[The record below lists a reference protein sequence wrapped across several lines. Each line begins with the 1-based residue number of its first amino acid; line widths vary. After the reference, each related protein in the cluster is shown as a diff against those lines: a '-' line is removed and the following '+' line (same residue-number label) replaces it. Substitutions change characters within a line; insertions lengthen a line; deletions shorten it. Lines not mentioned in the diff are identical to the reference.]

1 MKICQIP
8 ADNPFLSI
16 LLMLGLGWSPR
27 VMSKDGKH
35 NKWRKNEGYLET
47 VKFFLVLGLSKFW

>member
-35 NKWRKNEGYLET
+35 NKSRKNEGYLET
-47 VKFFLVLGLSKFW
+47 VKFFLVL